1 MVERRERP
9 AIWRPPG
16 ANDSGFFFLWDP
28 EPPAAWGGLAG
39 AAAFREAPHVPA
51 HSRSPPG
58 TTGVLFRAE
67 IDRSGSGIAPRR
79 QRPSA
84 PPSPVQVT
92 TSPDVTASPNRP
104 GHCWHAH
111 MAAAPSLYTAPTRR
125 RQPGTFAVSGRRGGM
140 ARRAR
145 AQCVAA
151 LSDGRKKAYA
161 LGCTRS
167 DMIIRQADL
176 QVASCPLLP
185 FQRRHR
191 IPAVPYVS
199 TQRR

>member
-1 MVERRERP
+1 MVERREHP

-16 ANDSGFFFLWDP
+16 ANDSGFFY
-28 EPPAAWGGLAG
+28 GI
-39 AAAFREAPHVPA
+39 
-51 HSRSPPG
+51 RSPP
-58 TTGVLFRAE
+58 
-67 IDRSGSGIAPRR
+67 RR
-79 QRPSA
+79 GGDSPALPLSEKRPMCLHILARPPGQRPS
-84 PPSPVQVT
+84 PSPVQVT